1 MTLILPSSRYDISSW
16 STVHDTDNRSQTT
29 SLSAS
34 RLCILLAVLAL
45 YFVLPLFLRRSLVDK
60 EGHPIPPGPL
70 LRYAFLR
77 RFPERTLGAW
87 AATYGPLFSVWMG
100 NQLFVVIS
108 DARIAKDLLVSNGA
122 IFSSRK
128 QYFMKNQTILHGR
141 AVTSTPYNETWL
153 VVTNDSMKQ
162 GADVLSAGESIAGSL
177 LRCFP
182 RRRFRVMPPSST
194 TKRTS
199 LFGHCITNQSWALYQ
214 SIQRI
219 LPDAMP

>member
-1 MTLILPSSRYDISSW
+1 MTLILLSSRYDISSW
-16 STVHDTDNRSQTT
+16 STVRDTNNRCQTT
-29 SLSAS
+29 SLSAP
-34 RLCILLAVLAL
+34 RLCVLLAVLAL

-60 EGHPIPPGPL
+60 DGHPIPPGPL

-77 RFPERTLGAW
+77 RFPERTLRAW
-87 AATYGPLFSVWMG
+87 AATYGPLFSIWMG

-128 QYFMKNQTILHGR
+128 QYFMKSQTILHGR

-153 VVTNDSMKQ
+153 VATNDPMKQ
-162 GADVLSAGESIAGSL
+162 EVDVISAGESIAGSL
-177 LRCFP
+177 LRYFP
-182 RRRFRVMPPSST
+182 QRQFRAMPPSST

-199 LFGHCITNQSWALYQ
+199 LFGHCITNQSWVLYR

-219 LPDAMP
+219 SPDAMP